1 MNKVILYFTFFF
13 SGFVYIISN
22 SAFRYIVRTGSDKRD
37 IWNFDFTMKTDKSIS
52 FVHIIEFEDFNLT
65 CT

>member
-1 MNKVILYFTFFF
+1 MNKVLLYFTFV
-13 SGFVYIISN
+13 SVDLSVISN